1 MNRIKLSFTRRNSL
15 SARILLLATFV
26 AAGSCALWAQSDQPP
41 AQAGGPPPGQMGQR
55 GPNAERELAQL
66 TEALSLTPDQQTQVK
81 TILKERREKMEALRA
96 SGAQPTREQMMAARK
111 DTDTKISTLLND
123 DQKTKFATFQQQ
135 RMERRRGGGGGD
147 ATPPPPPPGA

>member
-1 MNRIKLSFTRRNSL
+1 MNRIMFSFTKSNSR
-15 SARILLLATFV
+15 SARTLLLAAIL
-26 AAGSCALWAQSDQPP
+26 AAGSCALWAQADQPP
-41 AQAGGPPPGQMGQR
+41 SQTGGPPPGQMGQR

-123 DQKTKFATFQQQ
+123 DKKTKFANWQQQ
-135 RMERRRGGGGGD
+135 RMERRRGGGGD
-147 ATPPPPPPGA
+147 ATPQPPPPGA